1 MNETK
6 IGVLLIGCGGVA
18 RSHLAAV
25 RKFSHLAELVATV
38 DKVKA
43 RARRAKKEFGAN
55 KAYFNLA
62 EALADRS
69 TQAAILTLPHH
80 LHAPLALQAL
90 KAGKNVLVEKPMALL
105 LKDADRLIAEADRRN
120 LILMV
125 GQSLRFSPAMQKA
138 RELIQE
144 GKIGRVVHMIGRR
157 LGHRRIR
164 PSPWWN
170 EQERSGGILGHHGS
184 HQIDL
189 MLWLLDDE
197 PVQVFASALSAKQ
210 GWNLQDECCLEIISK
225 NGVIIS
231 LNQSFNSPYST
242 NDTVVIG
249 TKGGLRLVSS
259 REIFLNEEKVEFEV
273 PQFRGIEAE
282 HLEFY
287 SSIRQKREPE
297 ASGREVRKTVAV
309 LDAAQK
315 SIASGR
321 PIKISA

>member
-1 MNETK
+1 VNQTK
-6 IGVLLIGCGGVA
+6 IGVLLIGCGA
-18 RSHLAAV
+18 NAHAHLAAV

-38 DKVKA
+38 DKIKA
-43 RARRAKKEFGAN
+43 RARRAKKEFGAP
-55 KAYFNLA
+55 KAYFNL
-62 EALADRS
+62 EQALADMS
-69 TQAAILTLPHH
+69 AQAAILTLPHH
-80 LHAPLALQAL
+80 LHASLAIQAL
-90 KAGKNVLVEKPMALL
+90 KAGKNVLVEKPMALR
-105 LKDADRLIAEADRRN
+105 LKDADRMIAEAERRN
-120 LILMV
+120 LVLMV
-125 GQSLRFSPAMQKA
+125 GQSLRFSPAMQRA
-138 RELIQE
+138 REIIQE
-144 GKIGRVVHMIGRR
+144 GRIGRVVHMIGRR

-170 EQERSGGILGHHGS
+170 DQEKSGGILGHHGS

-197 PVQVFASALSAKQ
+197 PVRVFASALSAKR
-210 GWNLQDECCLEIISK
+210 GWNLQDELSLDVITE

-242 NDTVVIG
+242 NDTIVTG
-249 TKGGLRLVSS
+249 TKGGLRLVGG

-273 PQFRGIEAE
+273 AQFRGIDAE

-287 SSIRQKREPE
+287 SSIREKREPE
-297 ASGREVRKTVAV
+297 ASGRDVRKTVAV

-321 PIKISA
+321 PIKIGA